1 MNGSKGV
8 SMKLTH
14 INYSVIFNIFHRN
27 FIEKTR
33 KAIYSC
39 FALAKSSAEPRNSN
53 NLSLANNSAPC
64 AFFIRDLR
72 TPKETV
78 MQNCIS
84 AFLSMVAC
92 SGKGFALCCVPVIA
106 VFEPVTRYRHKA
118 SKLQAVTSKNLLTG
132 ETAMKL
138 FIFVAIC
145 RTDLTNQLH
154 KIRIIA
160 ETETQ
165 ARAALAKDFILILAS
180 RINVNAVKNDRT
192 FTKGVVYA

>member
-14 INYSVIFNIFHRN
+14 INYSVIFNIFHIN

-39 FALAKSSAEPRNSN
+39 FALAKSSAERDNSN

-84 AFLSMVAC
+84 AFLSMVAYG
-92 SGKGFALCCVPVIA
+92 GKGFALCCVPVIA
-106 VFEPVTRYRHKA
+106 VCHPVIRYRP
-118 SKLQAVTSKNLLTG
+118 SVTTQAVTSKNLLTG

-180 RINVNAVKNDRT
+180 RINISAAKNDRT
-192 FTKGVVYA
+192 FTKGVIYA

>member
-1 MNGSKGV
+1 
-8 SMKLTH
+8 MKLT
-14 INYSVIFNIFHRN
+14 NAEYSTLLNIFHDD

-39 FALAKSSAEPRNSN
+39 FALAKSSAEPGNSN
-53 NLSLANNSAPC
+53 NLSVANNSAPC

-92 SGKGFALCCVPVIA
+92 GGKGFALCCVPLIA
-106 VFEPVTRYRHKA
+106 VFQPVTRYRPKPGNF
-118 SKLQAVTSKNLLTG
+118 SVVTSKNLLSG

-192 FTKGVVYA
+192 FTKGVIYA